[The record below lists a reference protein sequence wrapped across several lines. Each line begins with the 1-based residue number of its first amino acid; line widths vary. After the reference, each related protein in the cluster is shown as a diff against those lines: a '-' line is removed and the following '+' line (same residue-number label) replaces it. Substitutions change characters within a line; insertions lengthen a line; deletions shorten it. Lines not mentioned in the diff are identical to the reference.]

1 MAVAPY
7 STFTYKNPYIAQ
19 AKLSVTKAIFV
30 QDLSSRPEILHKI
43 LHRNL
48 VLLICDRTGLTMSIQ
63 GKGLEFQLNAWRE
76 PAIQKNF
83 MFMGR
88 FARCGAAK
96 LVSLMLDRYGA
107 QHHIICVVLL
117 VAAVVWTQQ
126 YLVFICIGIGSF
138 RSLNESPLEG
148 GRCK

>member
-48 VLLICDRTGLTMSIQ
+48 VLLICDRTGL
-63 GKGLEFQLNAWRE
+63 KFE
-76 PAIQKNF
+76 QKND
-83 MFMGR
+83 
-88 FARCGAAK
+88 
-96 LVSLMLDRYGA
+96 SSDR
-107 QHHIICVVLL
+107 
-117 VAAVVWTQQ
+117 
-126 YLVFICIGIGSF
+126 
-138 RSLNESPLEG
+138 
-148 GRCK
+148 

>member
-1 MAVAPY
+1 MKRTQWLLKPLMFA
-7 STFTYKNPYIAQ
+7 
-19 AKLSVTKAIFV
+19 
-30 QDLSSRPEILHKI
+30 EI
-43 LHRNL
+43 
-48 VLLICDRTGLTMSIQ
+48 LTMSIQ